1 MEQKQLDE
9 MEETFSGEEFL
20 DETDLD
26 ADLNEADLSDS
37 DNPEEV
43 KIEAASKAKKQR
55 KMAKR
60 KELAREKENEWLEI
74 DQLEE
79 KRAVKETKKEAARE
93 DKAKKTIPLV
103 NPWEDEKEKEGG
115 MFREVSTWQ
124 AITGIA
130 IILLIFSIFSSG
142 FHFTGA
148 AVGDTLSSAEAENK
162 ALEYVNANFLREPF
176 LAEVV
181 SSEEVGN
188 LYQVTLSVAGL
199 SLTGERAEE
208 KVETYITK
216 DGSLFFPQGFDTSL
230 SLQEQ
235 LLAAAEPAETPL
247 ENTEEELEEAQ
258 ETVEEVIIN
267 PYTQEVT
274 VNEVP
279 LEGEDNGNNEEE
291 EAEVLE
297 EESEEAVVEE
307 PAAVLPATRGFTLT
321 AKKWLFS
328 PHKLT
333 VKRGDKVVLTI
344 NPDGLD
350 FTFALPGYGI
360 SKEISGR
367 TMLEFTANKAGT
379 YEFLCSSC
387 EEWRG
392 MTGTLVVE

>member
-20 DETDLD
+20 DETDMEKT
-26 ADLNEADLSDS
+26 DLYDS
-37 DNPEEV
+37 DEDIKVEMV
-43 KIEAASKAKKQR
+43 SKSKKHR

-60 KELAREKENEWLEI
+60 KEPAKEKGWLE
-74 DQLEE
+74 LEE
-79 KRAVKETKKEAARE
+79 LEGRKIGEETIIKPKAKLSLEGGDKGDKKEVNKESSWE
-93 DKAKKTIPLV
+93 DKPKKTIPPV

-130 IILLIFSIFSSG
+130 IILLIFSIFSNG
-142 FHFTGA
+142 FHFAGA
-148 AVGDTLSSAEAENK
+148 AGDALSLAEAENK
-162 ALEYVNANFLREPF
+162 VLEYVNANFLREPF
-176 LAEVV
+176 LAEIV
-181 SSEEVGN
+181 SSEEAGN
-188 LYQVTLSVAGL
+188 LYQVTLSVAGDN
-199 SLTGERAEE
+199 
-208 KVETYITK
+208 VETYITK
-216 DGSLFFPQGFDTSL
+216 EGSLFFPQGFDTGL

-235 LLAAAEPAETPL
+235 LMAETAETPEGSSV
-247 ENTEEELEEAQ
+247 ENELEEAQ

-267 PYTQEVT
+267 PYTQEVE
-274 VNEVP
+274 VKEVP
-279 LEGEDNGNNEEE
+279 LEEENNEEVVTE
-291 EAEVLE
+291 PA
-297 EESEEAVVEE
+297 VEE
-307 PAAVLPATRGFTLT
+307 VLPATRGFTLT

-333 VKRGDKVVLTI
+333 VNRGDQVVLTI

-360 SKEISGR
+360 SKEVAGR
-367 TMLEFTANKAGT
+367 TTIEFTANKAGT

-392 MTGTLVVE
+392 MTGTLMVK